1 MTRTVRPLDAS
12 PWAAFERNNGLFG
25 GSWCLGFHPERA
37 QREAEL
43 PGIKHRRAYDED
55 APPRPDWRLTCVFV
69 GKKHRGRGVARM
81 AVAGALDLNA
91 RTGGGLVE
99 AVSEATAGRDA
110 PGRFLFTGTVELFEE
125 LGFARGRPL
134 GTHAWLVS
142 RVVQA

>member
-25 GSWCLGFHPERA
+25 GCWCL
-37 QREAEL
+37 
-43 PGIKHRRAYDED
+43 
-55 APPRPDWRLTCVFV
+55 
-69 GKKHRGRGVARM
+69 
-81 AVAGALDLNA
+81 
-91 RTGGGLVE
+91 
-99 AVSEATAGRDA
+99 
-110 PGRFLFTGTVELFEE
+110 VELFEE